1 MSNDPLA
8 IIFVSNGPGEL
19 ATWVKP
25 LATELHK
32 QISLRPKVKTS
43 SISLNL
49 VLVPCPNATGNE
61 NLVAKKWSQFE
72 NIIKAKNF
80 WELLIQ
86 PKKFGSWPSKGLVIF
101 LGGDQFWSVLLSA
114 RLGYLNM
121 TYAEWIARWPFWNN
135 RIVTMSKSIVEKLPR
150 RVQNRCKV
158 IGDLTADLTETA
170 KIEDPLPSGKWI
182 ALMPGSKSAK
192 LKIGIPF
199 FLDVADKISK
209 LMPDCKFLIPIA
221 PTTNIEEL
229 KYFGSSKNP
238 FSKQYNSGIKLISKG
253 NKNKEERGI
262 LITKNSTVILLQE
275 NHPAYSDLSQCD
287 IALTTVGANTA
298 ELGSLNIPMI
308 VIVPTQHIQVMQAWD
323 GIVGLIARLPIL
335 KWGLGCLISFVKLRK
350 GGFMA
355 WPNIS
360 AKRMIVPERIGHIT
374 TEQIAE
380 ETIHWI
386 NSPSR
391 LSGQKEDLQALRG
404 KKGATQKFCKEIIN
418 LLEEKKLIS

>member
-1 MSNDPLA
+1 MSNEPLA

-25 LATELHK
+25 LAKELHK
-32 QISLRPKVKTS
+32 QIELRPKTNKS

-61 NLVAKKWSQFE
+61 HLVGQKWLQFE

-80 WELLIQ
+80 WELLIK
-86 PKKFGSWPSKGLVIF
+86 PKKFSSWPSKGLVIF

-114 RLGYLNM
+114 RLGYLHM

-135 RIVTMSKSIVEKLPR
+135 RIVAMSNSIVEKLPR
-150 RVQNRCKV
+150 RVQNRCSV

-170 KIEDPLPSGKWI
+170 KIDDPLPSGKWI

-209 LMPDCKFLIPIA
+209 SMPDCNFLLPIA
-221 PTTNIEEL
+221 PTTNLDEI
-229 KYFGSSKNP
+229 KYFGSRKNP
-238 FSKQYNSGIKLISKG
+238 VSKQYKSGIKSITQA
-253 NKNKEERGI
+253 NKKEERGI
-262 LITKNSTVILLQE
+262 LITSNSTVILLQE

-308 VIVPTQHIQVMQAWD
+308 VVVPTQHIQVMEAWD
-323 GIVGLIARLPIL
+323 GLVGLIARLPIL
-335 KWGLGCLISFVKLRK
+335 KWCLGLLISFVKLRNR
-350 GGFMA
+350 GFIA

-360 AKRMIVPERIGHIT
+360 AQRMIVPERIGHVT
-374 TEQIAE
+374 TSQIAE
-380 ETIHWI
+380 ETIDWL
-386 NSPSR
+386 NSPAR
-391 LSGQKEDLQALRG
+391 LAGQKQDLQTLRG
-404 KKGATQKFCKEIIN
+404 AKGATKKFCQVIMN
-418 LLEEKKLIS
+418 LLEEQNF

>member
-1 MSNDPLA
+1 MSNNSLA

-25 LATELHK
+25 LAKKLHK
-32 QISLRPKVKTS
+32 QIALRPKEHNS

-61 NLVAKKWSQFE
+61 MIAAKNWLLFE

-80 WELLIQ
+80 WKLLIK
-86 PKKFGSWPSKGLVIF
+86 PKKFVSWPSKGLVIF

-135 RIVTMSKSIVEKLPR
+135 RIVAMSKSIVEKLPKNM
-150 RVQNRCKV
+150 QNRCSV
-158 IGDLTADLTETA
+158 IGDLTADLTETEN
-170 KIEDPLPSGKWI
+170 IDDPLPTGKWI
-182 ALMPGSKSAK
+182 AIMPGSKSAK

-199 FLDVADKISK
+199 FLEVADKISK
-209 LMPDCKFLIPIA
+209 SIPDCNFLMPIA
-221 PTTNIEEL
+221 PTTNIDEI
-229 KYFGSSKNP
+229 KYCGSRKNP
-238 FSKQYNSGIKLISKG
+238 ISKQYKSGIQSITKA
-253 NKNKEERGI
+253 NKKEERGI
-262 LITKNSTVILLQE
+262 LITNNSTVILIQE
-275 NHPAYSDLSQCD
+275 KHPAYSDLSQCD

-308 VIVPTQHIQVMQAWD
+308 VVVPTQHILAMEAWD
-323 GIVGLIARLPIL
+323 GFVGLIARLPIL
-335 KWGLGCLISFVKLRK
+335 KWCLGLLISFLKMRNR
-350 GGFMA
+350 GFMA

-360 AKRMIVPERIGHIT
+360 AKRMIVPERVGHIT

-380 ETIHWI
+380 ETIFWL

-391 LSGQKEDLQALRG
+391 LSGQKKDLQALRG
-404 KKGATQKFCKEIIN
+404 NKGATEKFCQEIIN
-418 LLEEKKLIS
+418 LLEEKNFLS

>member
-8 IIFVSNGPGEL
+8 IIFLSNGPGEL

-25 LATELHK
+25 LAKELHK
-32 QISLRPKVKTS
+32 QIPLRPQVKTS

-61 NLVAKKWSQFE
+61 NLVAENWLQFE
-72 NIIKAKNF
+72 NVVNAKNF
-80 WELLIQ
+80 WKLLLK
-86 PKKFGSWPSKGLVIF
+86 PKKFGLWPSKGLVIF

-114 RLGYLNM
+114 RLGYLHM

-135 RIVTMSKSIVEKLPR
+135 RIVAMSERIVKKLPIR
-150 RVQNRCKV
+150 IQNRCSV

-170 KIEDPLPSGKWI
+170 KTDDPLPSGKWI

-199 FLDVADKISK
+199 FLDVADKISE
-209 LMPDCKFLIPIA
+209 LMPDCNFLIPIA
-221 PTTNIEEL
+221 PTTNIDQI
-229 KYFGSSKNP
+229 KYFGSNKNP
-238 FSKQYNSGIKLISKG
+238 ISKQYKSGIKSITKAR
-253 NKNKEERGI
+253 NKEKRGV
-262 LITKNSTVILLQE
+262 LITNNSTVILIQE
-275 NHPAYSDLSQCD
+275 KYPAYSDLSQCD

-298 ELGSLNIPMI
+298 ELGSLHIPMI
-308 VIVPTQHIQVMQAWD
+308 VVVPTQHISVMEAWD
-323 GIVGLIARLPIL
+323 GLVGLIARLPIL
-335 KWGLGCLISFVKLRK
+335 KWCIGLLISLVKLRNR
-350 GGFMA
+350 GFMA

-360 AKRMIVPERIGHIT
+360 AQRMVVPERIGHIT
-374 TEQIAE
+374 TTQIAK
-380 ETIHWI
+380 ETIDWL

-404 KKGATQKFCKEIIN
+404 NKGATHKFCQEIIS
-418 LLEEKKLIS
+418 LLEEKKLLN

>member
-25 LATELHK
+25 LAKELHK
-32 QISLRPKVKTS
+32 QIALRPKAKTS

-61 NLVAKKWSQFE
+61 NLVAKQWFQFE
-72 NIIKAKNF
+72 NIVQAKNF
-80 WELLIQ
+80 WELLIK

-114 RLGYLNM
+114 RLGYLHM

-135 RIVTMSKSIVEKLPR
+135 RIVAMSKNVVKKLPKQI
-150 RVQNRCKV
+150 QNRCSV
-158 IGDLTADLTETA
+158 IGDLTADLKKTA
-170 KIEDPLPSGKWI
+170 QIDDPLPSGKWI
-182 ALMPGSKSAK
+182 ALMPGSKSTK

-209 LMPDCKFLIPIA
+209 LMPDCNFLIPIA
-221 PTTNIEEL
+221 PTTNIDEI
-229 KYFGSSKNP
+229 KYFGSRKNP
-238 FSKQYNSGIKLISKG
+238 ISRQYSSIIISITKA
-253 NKNKEERGI
+253 NNKEERGI
-262 LITKNSTVILLQE
+262 LITNNSTEILIQE
-275 NHPAYSDLSQCD
+275 KHPAYNDLSQCD
-287 IALTTVGANTA
+287 IALTTIGANTA

-308 VIVPTQHIQVMQAWD
+308 VVVPTQHISVMEAWD
-323 GIVGLIARLPIL
+323 GLVGLVARLPIL
-335 KWGLGCLISFVKLRK
+335 KWCLGLLISFMKMRK
-350 GGFMA
+350 RGFMA

-374 TEQIAE
+374 TTQIAE
-380 ETIHWI
+380 ETIDWL

-391 LSGQKEDLQALRG
+391 LAGQKKDLQALRG
-404 KKGATQKFCKEIIN
+404 DKGATKKFCQEIIN
-418 LLEEKKLIS
+418 LLEENKLLS

>member
-1 MSNDPLA
+1 MSHNDLA

-19 ATWVKP
+19 ATWVNP
-25 LATELHK
+25 LAKELHK
-32 QISLRPKVKTS
+32 QIKLKPRVHNS

-61 NLVAKKWSQFE
+61 IIAAKKWLQFE
-72 NIIKAKNF
+72 KIIKAKNF
-80 WELLIQ
+80 WKLILN
-86 PKKFGSWPSKGLVIF
+86 PNEFGLWPSKGLVVF

-114 RLGYLNM
+114 RLGYLHM

-135 RIVTMSKSIVEKLPR
+135 RIVAMTDSIVKKLPR
-150 RVQNRCKV
+150 RVQNRCSV

-170 KIEDPLPSGKWI
+170 KIDNPLPSGKWI

-209 LMPDCKFLIPIA
+209 SMPDCKFLIPIA
-221 PTTNIEEL
+221 PTTNIDEI
-229 KYFGSSKNP
+229 KYFGSRKNP
-238 FSKQYNSGIKLISKG
+238 ISKQYKSGIKSITKAN
-253 NKNKEERGI
+253 NKDERGI
-262 LITKNSTVILLQE
+262 LITNNSTVIVVQE
-275 NHPAYSDLSQCD
+275 KYPAYSDLSQCD

-308 VIVPTQHIQVMQAWD
+308 VVVPTQHILVMEAWD
-323 GIVGLIARLPIL
+323 GLVGLIARLPIL
-335 KWGLGCLISFVKLRK
+335 KWCLGLLISFVKLRK
-350 GGFMA
+350 RGFMA

-360 AKRMIVPERIGHIT
+360 AKRMIVPERVGHIT
-374 TEQIAE
+374 TAQIAE
-380 ETIHWI
+380 EAIDWLH
-386 NSPSR
+386 SPSR

-404 KKGATQKFCKEIIN
+404 NKGATQKFCQEIIN
-418 LLEEKKLIS
+418 LLEEKKLLS